1 MDEQNLRALQ
11 RKRFL
16 ISLAYV
22 LAIVALAALI
32 CRYALGTLLPF
43 LIAWAVAALLRPL
56 LRLIQSHQRRPR
68 RALGVALTV
77 AFYLVVA
84 FLGTILFSRL
94 FDTAV
99 AVLTA
104 IPELWT
110 ETVMPAL
117 QTAGEKL
124 EELFAHFDVT
134 LNLSVAEI
142 VSSIGRTVTSYSAR
156 LLGKIGNLAISI
168 PGMLVNMI
176 ICVISTVYI
185 LLDWNAIRN
194 FLYRQLSARASDVLA
209 KASGQTAKTLWQYA
223 RSYGLIMLITFAEI
237 SIGLLLIGIDGA
249 VLIGALIALVD
260 IFPVVG
266 SGTVLLPWTI
276 LSLIGGDVRTG
287 VCLLLLY
294 AVVTVI
300 RNIIEPKIVGKQ
312 VGLHPLV
319 TLLAMVVGVS
329 VFGGAGMLGLP
340 VAVAVVKQ
348 LNDDGA
354 IHLFK

>member
-1 MDEQNLRALQ
+1 MDDQDLKTIQ

-16 ISLAYV
+16 VSLAYV
-22 LAIVALAALI
+22 LAILALI
-32 CRYALGTLLPF
+32 AFVCRYALGTLLPF
-43 LIAWAVAALLRPL
+43 LIAWVVAALLRPL
-56 LRLIQSHQRRPR
+56 LRLIQKRQRRPR
-68 RALGVALTV
+68 RIAGVVLTAV
-77 AFYLVVA
+77 FYLVVA
-84 FLGTILFSRL
+84 FLGTIAFSRL

-110 ETVMPAL
+110 DTIMPAL
-117 QTAGEKL
+117 QTSGEKL

-134 LNLSVAEI
+134 LNLSVSEI
-142 VSSIGRTVTSYSAR
+142 VSSIGRTVTSYSAQ
-156 LLGKIGNLAISI
+156 LLGKIGNAAISI
-168 PGMLVNMI
+168 PGMLVNVI
-176 ICVISTVYI
+176 ICVISTIYI
-185 LLDWNAIRN
+185 LLDWDAIRD
-194 FLYRQLSARASDVLA
+194 FFYRQFSSRAAGVIA

-237 SIGLLLIGIDGA
+237 SIGLLLIGVDGA
-249 VLIGALIALVD
+249 FLIGALIALVD

-276 LSLIGGDVRTG
+276 ISLIGGDVRTG
-287 VCLLLLY
+287 LCLLLLY
-294 AVVTVI
+294 AVVTII
-300 RNIIEPKIVGKQ
+300 RNIIEPKIVGHQ

-329 VFGGAGMLGLP
+329 VFGGVGMLGLP
-340 VAVAVVKQ
+340 VAVAVAKQ
-348 LNDDGA
+348 LNDDGV